1 MFTGARTVTTNPSML
16 VKIGSKVL
24 VLKGAPVTTA
34 VNQQLDAPP
43 CFRYCRAEKNAA
55 EGAAAGAG
63 A

>member
-1 MFTGARTVTTNPSML
+1 ML